1 MNHFGFPADICF
13 IFIWGTSLCDL
24 RALFRRLKFLHVMR
38 DGELVMLEEF
48 SETFLWQA
56 FSVLQPGAGEGMVGS
71 GGRVQVACGRVCRA
85 LRASFCT
92 GS

>member
-13 IFIWGTSLCDL
+13 IFIWGTSLRGL

-38 DGELVMLEEF
+38 DGELAMLEF
-48 SETFLWQA
+48 SKIFLWQA

-71 GGRVQVACGRVCRA
+71 GGQVQVACGHVYRA
-85 LRASFCT
+85 LQASFCT